1 MSSEAY
7 GVKQTIEDLKQF
19 YKASMRLVAACT
31 KPDYKEFKK
40 IATAV
45 GLGMTV
51 MGFVGF
57 FVKIVHIPI
66 NMIIGSN

>member
-1 MSSEAY
+1 MSSDASWIT
-7 GVKQTIEDLKQF
+7 QTSKDLVEF
-19 YKASMRLVAACT
+19 YKNSEKLVRKCK
-31 KPDYKEFKK
+31 KPDMAEFKK

-45 GLGMTV
+45 GTGMTV

>member
-1 MSSEAY
+1 
-7 GVKQTIEDLKQF
+7 
-19 YKASMRLVAACT
+19 MRLVAACT